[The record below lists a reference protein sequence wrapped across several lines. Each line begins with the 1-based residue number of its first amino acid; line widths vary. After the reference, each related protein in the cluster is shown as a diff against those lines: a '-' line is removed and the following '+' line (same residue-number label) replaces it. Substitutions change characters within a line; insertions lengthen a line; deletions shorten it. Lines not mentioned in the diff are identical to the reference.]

1 MRDFRK
7 LIVWQKSHQL
17 TLAIYKV
24 TEPFPKHE
32 LYGLT
37 SQIRRASASIPANI
51 AEGSGRAGEIEFAR
65 FLQISMGSA
74 NEVAYFLILA
84 HDLSYIN
91 DQTFHQLAEGTDEV
105 QRMLRAFITKLRAA
119 KG

>member
-7 LIVWQKSHQL
+7 LTIWQKSHQL

-24 TEPFPKHE
+24 TEEFPKHE
-32 LYGLT
+32 VYGLT

-51 AEGSGRAGEIEFAR
+51 AEGSGRIGEKEFAR

-74 NEVAYFLILA
+74 SEVAYFLILVQ
-84 HDLSYIN
+84 DLKYMDN
-91 DQTFHQLAEGTDEV
+91 QTFKELAGLNNEV

-119 KG
+119 KS